1 MIKLT
6 RFSRSTLNL
15 ILLVA
20 IAAVLT
26 YWVLQFSSPSVTDE
40 KVVPVPTA
48 DRAARTQI
56 MNVTPIARLFGSSG
70 PVVTA
75 SNIEVVGV
83 IAQGGKNEGVALLSV
98 DNQPAMAFKAGEKI
112 SGETVLS
119 QVNGN
124 GVTLDNGGVRREIL
138 LPARQPPSGIEPVR

>member
-6 RFSRSTLNL
+6 RFSRKSVNL
-15 ILLVA
+15 ILLIA
-20 IAAVLT
+20 IAGVLT
-26 YWVLQFSSPSVTDE
+26 YWILQFSGPSETDE
-40 KVVPVPTA
+40 RVVPVPTA

-70 PVVTA
+70 PSVTT
-75 SNIEVVGV
+75 SKIVVVGV

-98 DNQPAMAFKAGEKI
+98 DNQPAMAFRAGETI
-112 SGETVLS
+112 SGETILS

-124 GVTLDNGGVRREIL
+124 GVILDSGGVRQEIS

>member
-6 RFSRSTLNL
+6 RFSRKTVNL
-15 ILLVA
+15 ILLIT

-26 YWVLQFSSPSVTDE
+26 YWILQFSAPSETDE
-40 KVVPVPTA
+40 RVVPVPTA

-70 PVVTA
+70 PSVTT

-98 DNQPAMAFKAGEKI
+98 NDQPAMA
-112 SGETVLS
+112 
-119 QVNGN
+119 
-124 GVTLDNGGVRREIL
+124 
-138 LPARQPPSGIEPVR
+138 